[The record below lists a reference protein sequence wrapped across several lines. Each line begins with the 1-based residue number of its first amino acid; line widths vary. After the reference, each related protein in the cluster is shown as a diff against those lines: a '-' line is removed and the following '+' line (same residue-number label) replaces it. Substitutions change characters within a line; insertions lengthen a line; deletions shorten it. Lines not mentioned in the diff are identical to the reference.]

1 MASLTRDLAV
11 SMRQGARRML
21 RRTVVIGGG
30 SLLLAGALSVAPTMA
45 FARRNGYA
53 WQTEIVLAEILIV
66 PAFLLAGLATAH
78 WAIQRTS
85 RPRIGRGAT
94 VEA

>member
-1 MASLTRDLAV
+1 M
-11 SMRQGARRML
+11 
-21 RRTVVIGGG
+21 
-30 SLLLAGALSVAPTMA
+30 LLAGALSVAPTMA

-66 PAFLLAGLATAH
+66 PALLLAGLATAH
-78 WAIQRTS
+78 WAIKRTS

>member
-45 FARRNGYA
+45 FARRNG
-53 WQTEIVLAEILIV
+53 
-66 PAFLLAGLATAH
+66 LLCACCD
-78 WAIQRTS
+78 
-85 RPRIGRGAT
+85 
-94 VEA
+94 